1 MTSNRDLRKYQDSD
15 AVQDAF
21 SRIVSGRSG
30 YKAII
35 EKDKPKLYCNGC
47 SKLLE
52 GEEKFCPEC
61 GTKIEFKK

>member
-1 MTSNRDLRKYQDSD
+1 MGSCLDLRKYQDEES
-15 AVQDAF
+15 VQAAF
-21 SRIVSGRSG
+21 SKLVSGRSD

-35 EKDKPKLYCNGC
+35 EKRKDIPKCTSC

-61 GTKIEFKK
+61 GTKIQ